1 VSLQQIILILK
12 YSESIIIQTGKIT
25 EICKR
30 TMKVNKTKK
39 EMMLGTLFV
48 IATIII
54 LAIPTKKRQ
63 K

>member
-1 VSLQQIILILK
+1 
-12 YSESIIIQTGKIT
+12 
-25 EICKR
+25 
-30 TMKVNKTKK
+30 MKVNKTKK